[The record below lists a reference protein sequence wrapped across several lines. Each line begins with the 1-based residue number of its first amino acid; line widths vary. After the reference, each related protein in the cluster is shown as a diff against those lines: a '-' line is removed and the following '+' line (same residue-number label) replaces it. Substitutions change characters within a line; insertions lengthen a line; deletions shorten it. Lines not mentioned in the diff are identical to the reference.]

1 MAEDI
6 PAKFEAK
13 DITFKSMNESEASKE
28 FVEDGYNEYQKRSMR
43 YGPNLSKD
51 SIWAT
56 SPATMFVAYY
66 EDTPVGVVGFSKYKK
81 ALLGAGIHIR
91 KGYRKSDGH
100 EGLADILLSKLLSE
114 KGSKTLYIN
123 LTNPRA
129 GELYR
134 NAGFKDMKV
143 ESLPKEIQEE
153 LEGTNYSDQVQKFLV
168 LESGWWGV
176 VKEPTIINDFL
187 SPSGIAKGDKPM
199 KITNEEWKQ
208 LISDIKKDKFPKDRK
223 KYFRFSNLDDINRR
237 MVIGYLKRGWKNP
250 KKRELCRKGIY
261 DEMDKNSSHR
271 GYLEDRR

>member
-1 MAEDI
+1 MAKDI

-28 FVEDGYNEYQKRSMR
+28 FVEDGYNDYQKRSMR
-43 YGPNLSKD
+43 YGPNLPKD

-56 SPATMFVAYY
+56 SPASMFVAYY
-66 EDTPVGVVGFSKYKK
+66 EDTPVGVVGFSTYKK
-81 ALLGAGIHIR
+81 VLLGAGIHIR
-91 KGYRKSDGH
+91 KEYRKK
-100 EGLADILLSKLLSE
+100 GLADILLSKLLSE

-129 GELYR
+129 AEIYR

-176 VKEPTIINDFL
+176 VKERTVIKEFF

-199 KITNEEWKQ
+199 SDEEWKQ
-208 LISDIKKDKFPKDRK
+208 LIIGIKKDKFPKDRK
-223 KYFRFSNLDDINRR
+223 KYFRFSNLDGINRR
-237 MVIGYLKRGWKNP
+237 MVIDYLKRGAKNP
-250 KKRELCRKGIY
+250 KKRELCRNGVY
-261 DEMDKNSSHR
+261 DEMDKNSNHR

>member
-6 PAKFEAK
+6 PTKFEAK

-28 FVEDGYNEYQKRSMR
+28 FVEDGYNDYQKRSMR

-56 SPATMFVAYY
+56 SPASMFVAYY
-66 EDTPVGVVGFSKYKK
+66 EDTPVGVIGFSTYKK
-81 ALLGAGIHIR
+81 VLLGAGIHIR
-91 KGYRKSDGH
+91 KEYRKK
-100 EGLADILLSKLLSE
+100 GLADILLSKLLSE

-129 GELYR
+129 AEIYR
-134 NAGFKDMKV
+134 DAGFKDMKV

-176 VKEPTIINDFL
+176 VKERTVIKEFFSQSD
-187 SPSGIAKGDKPM
+187 IAKGDKPM
-199 KITNEEWKQ
+199 SNYEWKQ
-208 LISDIKKDKFPKDRK
+208 LIIGIKEDRFPSDRK
-223 KYFRFSNLDDINRR
+223 KYVKYSNLSDINRK
-237 MVIGYLKRGWKNP
+237 MVNGYLKRGWKNP
-250 KKRELCRKGIY
+250 KKREQCLLGIA
-261 DEMDKNSSHR
+261 DEMIRSSNER
-271 GYLEDRR
+271 YELEDRR

>member
-6 PAKFEAK
+6 PVKFEAK
-13 DITFKSMNESEASKE
+13 DITFKTMNESEASKE
-28 FVEDGYNEYQKRSMR
+28 FVEDGYNDYQKRSMR

-56 SPATMFVAYY
+56 SPTTMFVAYY
-66 EDTPVGVVGFSKYKK
+66 EDTPVGVIGFSKYKK

-123 LTNPRA
+123 LTNTRA

-176 VKEPTIINDFL
+176 VKERTVIKEFF

-199 KITNEEWKQ
+199 SNYKWKQ
-208 LISDIKKDKFPKDRK
+208 LIIGIKEDRFPSDRK
-223 KYFRFSNLDDINRR
+223 KYVKYSNLSDINRK
-237 MVIGYLKRGWKNP
+237 MVNGYLKRGAKNP
-250 KKRELCRKGIY
+250 KKREQYLQGIA
-261 DEMDKNSSHR
+261 DEMRRSSNER
-271 GYLEDRR
+271 YELEDRS

>member
-6 PAKFEAK
+6 PVKFEAK
-13 DITFKSMNESEASKE
+13 DITFKTMNESEASKE
-28 FVEDGYNEYQKRSMR
+28 FVEDGYNDYQKRSMR

-56 SPATMFVAYY
+56 SPTTMFVAYY
-66 EDTPVGVVGFSKYKK
+66 EDTPVGVIGFSKYKK

-123 LTNPRA
+123 LTNTRA

-134 NAGFKDMKV
+134 NGGIKDMKV

-176 VKEPTIINDFL
+176 VKERTVIKEFF

-199 KITNEEWKQ
+199 SNYKWKQ
-208 LISDIKKDKFPKDRK
+208 LIIGIKEDRFPSDRK
-223 KYFRFSNLDDINRR
+223 KYVKYSNLSDINRK
-237 MVIGYLKRGWKNP
+237 MVNGYLKRGAKNP
-250 KKRELCRKGIY
+250 KKREQYLQGIA
-261 DEMDKNSSHR
+261 DEMRRSSNER
-271 GYLEDRR
+271 YELEDRS

>member
-6 PAKFEAK
+6 PAKFEVK

-28 FVEDGYNEYQKRSMR
+28 FVEDGYNDYQKRSMR

-56 SPATMFVAYY
+56 SPANMFVAYY
-66 EDTPVGVVGFSKYKK
+66 RDTPVGVIGFSTYKK

-91 KGYRKSDGH
+91 KEYRKK
-100 EGLADILLSKLLSE
+100 GLADILLSKLLSE

-129 GELYR
+129 AEIYR

-176 VKEPTIINDFL
+176 VKERTVIKEFF
-187 SPSGIAKGDKPM
+187 SPSDIAKGDKPM
-199 KITNEEWKQ
+199 DNEEWKQ
-208 LISDIKKDKFPKDRK
+208 LISDIKKDKFPKNRK
-223 KYFRFSNLDDINRR
+223 KYFRFSNLDGINRR
-237 MVIGYLKRGWKNP
+237 MVIGYLKRGIKNP

>member
-6 PAKFEAK
+6 PAKFEVK

-28 FVEDGYNEYQKRSMR
+28 FVEDGYNDYQKRSMR

-56 SPATMFVAYY
+56 SPANMFVAYY
-66 EDTPVGVVGFSKYKK
+66 RDTPVGVIGFSTYKK

-91 KGYRKSDGH
+91 KEYRKK
-100 EGLADILLSKLLSE
+100 GLADILLSKLLSE

-129 GELYR
+129 AEIYR

-176 VKEPTIINDFL
+176 VKERTVIKEFF
-187 SPSGIAKGDKPM
+187 SPSDIAKGDKPM
-199 KITNEEWKQ
+199 SNYKWKQ
-208 LISDIKKDKFPKDRK
+208 LIIGIKEDKFPSDRK
-223 KYFRFSNLDDINRR
+223 KYVKYSNLSDINRK
-237 MVIGYLKRGWKNP
+237 MVNGYLKRGAKNP
-250 KKRELCRKGIY
+250 KKREQYMQGIA
-261 DEMDKNSSHR
+261 DEMRRSSNER
-271 GYLEDRR
+271 YELEDRR

>member
-13 DITFKSMNESEASKE
+13 DITFKTMNESEASKE
-28 FVEDGYNEYQKRSMR
+28 FVEDGYNDYQKRSMR
-43 YGPNLSKD
+43 YGPNLTKD

-56 SPATMFVAYY
+56 SPTTMFVAYY
-66 EDTPVGVVGFSKYKK
+66 EDTPVGVIGFSKYKK

-176 VKEPTIINDFL
+176 VKERTVIKEFF

-199 KITNEEWKQ
+199 SNYKWKQ
-208 LISDIKKDKFPKDRK
+208 LIIGIKEDRFPSDRK
-223 KYFRFSNLDDINRR
+223 KYVKYSNLSDINRK
-237 MVIGYLKRGWKNP
+237 MVNGYLKRGAKNP
-250 KKRELCRKGIY
+250 KKREQYLQGIA
-261 DEMDKNSSHR
+261 DEMRRSSNER
-271 GYLEDRR
+271 YELEDRR

>member
-1 MAEDI
+1 MAENE
-6 PAKFEAK
+6 PTRLESK
-13 DITFKSMNESEASKE
+13 DIIFKKMSEDEASKK
-28 FVEDGYNEYQKRSMR
+28 FLDDGYTEFQKRSIR

-56 SPATMFVAYY
+56 APATMFMAYY
-66 EDTPVGVVGFSKYKK
+66 KNKPIAVIGFSKYKK

-91 KGYRKSDGH
+91 KGYRKSDGY
-100 EGLADILLSKLLSE
+100 EGLADILLDKLLKE
-114 KGSKTLYIN
+114 KGGKTLYIN

-129 GELYR
+129 AELYR

-153 LEGTNYSDQVQKFLV
+153 LEGTNYNDQVQKFLV
-168 LESGWWGV
+168 LESEWWGV
-176 VKEPTIINDFL
+176 VKEPTIINGFL